1 MYRVR
6 MQTGRG
12 DVIHRARA
20 GDPAALDALF
30 GWLVGPAFSLAL
42 ILLRDRE
49 AAEDA
54 VQEAA
59 IRAWRKLGD
68 LRAGAEVRP
77 WFLAFVANQCRNAR
91 RARWRS
97 VLKLDGLDAAV
108 CGDEGRVGRGAARRD
123 AVPSLRYD
131 QRAPIAP
138 PSFLA
143 PPPAEF

>member
-1 MYRVR
+1 MGMETVR
-6 MQTGRG
+6 D
-12 DVIHRARA
+12 DVIDRARA

-97 VLKLDGLDAAV
+97 ALKLH
-108 CGDEGRVGRGAARRD
+108 GAAAAGRR
-123 AVPSLRYD
+123 AAGRLRAG
-131 QRAPIAP
+131 RHVRPRGP
-138 PSFLA
+138 PRRLI
-143 PPPAEF
+143 PPAPAVLPPRP